1 MNFIYILSAAEGK
14 EAPVIGV
21 PPAPSTALALGG
33 LSLRKPFCDCSSPA
47 SISEAAISRV
57 R

>member
-33 LSLRKPFCDCSSPA
+33 AQSP
-47 SISEAAISRV
+47 EAFL
-57 R
+57 